1 MVDQHDSTHT
11 DAADAEREA
20 IAEDTDFTTGGEP
33 PLVIDESEAANV
45 VRKLRAEGTAEA
57 IPEDQL
63 LIHTPSGILFK
74 SDKALAYF
82 HKGWTSGET

>member
-11 DAADAEREA
+11 DAADAEHRA
-20 IAEDTDFTTGGEP
+20 VTEDADLTVGGES
-33 PLVIDESEAANV
+33 PLVIDESQAANI
-45 VRKLRAEGTAEA
+45 VRDLRAEGVVEA

-63 LIHTPSGILFK
+63 LIHTPSGTPFQ

-82 HKGWTSGET
+82 HEGWTAENI